1 MDEKYHY
8 LVLQIRTLLNNHLN
22 TNTTENSL
30 WRIQTLIEDELQAK
44 ANLITN
50 K

>member
-1 MDEKYHY
+1 MDEKYQY
-8 LVLQIRTLLNNHLN
+8 LVLQIRTLLNNHLFIKSN
-22 TNTTENSL
+22 ENNL
-30 WRIQTLIEDELQAK
+30 WRIQSLIEDELEAK

>member
-22 TNTTENSL
+22 TKSNENNL
-30 WRIQTLIEDELQAK
+30 WRIQSLIEDELQAK
-44 ANLITN
+44 ANLISN